1 MRGGGNNGGSADS
14 SGDGVGR
21 RFVAANFDV
30 VDASHF
36 RFGRSAKTKVELE
49 MEGMR
54 CSAEKT
60 KYRLKVTAC

>member
-36 RFGRSAKTKVELE
+36 RFGRTAKTKVELK
-49 MEGMR
+49 MEGTR
-54 CSAEKT
+54 S
-60 KYRLKVTAC
+60 